1 MPESSAAE
9 LYVRLPEALADE
21 AERVRETDPE
31 ALSRIVAYGLTR
43 RAIFDHLVER
53 GGILDPERKRRY

>member
-53 GGILDPERKRRY
+53 GGILDAERNRRY